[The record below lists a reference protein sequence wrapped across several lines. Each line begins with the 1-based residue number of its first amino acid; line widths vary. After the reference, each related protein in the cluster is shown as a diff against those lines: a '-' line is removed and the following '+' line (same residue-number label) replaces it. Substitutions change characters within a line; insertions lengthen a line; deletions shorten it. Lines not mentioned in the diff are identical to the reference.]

1 MATQA
6 FTEVPPKGVRLAESS
21 QDHPA
26 ESGASPLAP
35 TGTHAR
41 GAAGLYLSP
50 DLLGPVT
57 RDEHPSQLPEQSDL
71 PEGETSFGWRRKLI
85 AGTAIVAA
93 LGMCA
98 FTYFLASAGEKRPTQ
113 TAEPAPAVQSPPAAP
128 IPMQTAEAASAA
140 QSSPAAPF
148 QAASRMPEPS
158 PAPLAAAAKPVEAS
172 PQFASAAP
180 PGNTGARQTAPA
192 SQNRDVLFS
201 QPAGV
206 NIRSTPSANGSVL
219 GIVPK
224 GTRFEVTNRQG
235 NWVEVESGRWKGW
248 INARFLAPNEPG

>member
-6 FTEVPPKGVRLAESS
+6 FTEVPPKGDRLAESS
-21 QDHPA
+21 RDHPA
-26 ESGASPLAP
+26 ESGPPPLAP

-41 GAAGLYLSP
+41 GAAGLYLSQ

-57 RDEHPSQLPEQSDL
+57 RDEHPSQLPDL

-98 FTYFLASAGEKRPTQ
+98 FTYFFLASAGEKTPTQ
-113 TAEPAPAVQSPPAAP
+113 TAEPAPVQSPPAAP
-128 IPMQTAEAASAA
+128 TPTQTAEAASAV
-140 QSSPAAPF
+140 QSSPAAPI
-148 QAASRMPEPS
+148 QAAPRMPEPS